1 MLKPRYEWECN
12 EPGCC
17 VFMGG
22 TADFDIYMADCHVS
36 PHDPHVLFVGYVGL
50 AYEFK
55 TIKKMDESMPSYRDY
70 HDYDALLAA
79 QVFVHLFFPNNTTT
93 NGETK

>member
-1 MLKPRYEWECN
+1 MLNKRYEWVCS

-22 TADFDIYMADCHVS
+22 TADFDIYMADCHKS
-36 PHDPHVLFVGYVGL
+36 PHNPHVLLIGDVGMQ
-50 AYEFK
+50 YEFTDVK
-55 TIKKMDESMPSYRDY
+55 NMDEFMPIYRDY

-79 QVFVHLFFPNNTTT
+79 QTFVHLFFPK
-93 NGETK
+93 GGA

>member
-1 MLKPRYEWECN
+1 MLNKRYEWSCN

-22 TADFDIYMADCHVS
+22 TADFDIYMADCHKL
-36 PHDPHVLFVGYVGL
+36 PHNPHVLLIREGGMQ
-50 AYEFK
+50 YEFE
-55 TIKKMDESMPSYRDY
+55 TVKKLDELVVRVANGEDDDY

-79 QVFVHLFFPNNTTT
+79 QTFVHLFFPK
-93 NGETK
+93 GGA